1 MENDNNTKENGTQMA
16 KSICDV
22 FRQIKLFYVNK
33 WFQAFKIPEE
43 PWYLKELKDKVV
55 KEDVKEP
62 IIYGK
67 VGYRIDNGSGKADD
81 TTKTST
87 DNPIN
92 KKAFLVFFDKDDRV
106 RYAVGD
112 TPNDT
117 PEDDLFSK
125 CSSAVSQLRQ
135 FDTFPIDVLSKK
147 EKKTFKIKLAN
158 GFAAA
163 VKGSFEDVQDI
174 RQKAIEYAERTNREN
189 TKKVIIK
196 TATLIAVIVLILIWL
211 FLNNV
216 WLSNVCRT
224 YLPEGPF
231 SFEKRPFGI
240 IAFLV
245 GILGAYASLWSRYG
259 RLGYVGQGTKCA
271 VARETICRLIFGGF
285 AGLCAYFG
293 IKGGIII
300 PNLFGNKIAV
310 ELIAFSA
317 GFIERF
323 VPEFVNQLS
332 PFATSPYDKIDRD
345 VESYFNR
352 QQVNNNDKVTNT
364 NNVISPESLSGTKKQ
379 VTNN

>member
-22 FRQIKLFYVNK
+22 FKQIKLFYVNK
-33 WFQAFKIPEE
+33 WFQAFKIPED
-43 PWYLKELKDKVV
+43 PWYLKELEDKVV
-55 KEDVKEP
+55 KDDVKEP

-67 VGYRIDNGSGKADD
+67 VGYHIDNSSDKADNMA
-81 TTKTST
+81 KTST

-92 KKAFLVFFDKDDRV
+92 KKAFLVFFDKDNRV
-106 RYAVGD
+106 RYAVCD

-117 PEDDLFSK
+117 PKDDLFSK
-125 CSSAVSQLRQ
+125 CSSAISQLRQ
-135 FDTFPIDVLSKK
+135 SDTFPIDVLSKK

-163 VKGSFEDVQDI
+163 VKGSFEDIQDI
-174 RQKAIEYAERTNREN
+174 RQNAIQYAERKNREN
-189 TKKVIIK
+189 TKNVIIK

-216 WLSNVCRT
+216 WLSGVCHR

-245 GILGAYASLWSRYG
+245 GILGAYASLWSRYSK
-259 RLGYVGQGTKCA
+259 LGYVGHGTKCA

-293 IKGGIII
+293 IKGGIIT

-317 GFIERF
+317 GFLERF
-323 VPEFVNQLS
+323 VPKFVNQLS
-332 PFATSPYDKIDRD
+332 PFATSPCDKMDRD
-345 VESYFNR
+345 VESHVNSKQF
-352 QQVNNNDKVTNT
+352 NNNDNVTKSQTQTIDQQNSKI
-364 NNVISPESLSGTKKQ
+364 NN
-379 VTNN
+379 

>member
-1 MENDNNTKENGTQMA
+1 MEKDINTKENETQTS

-22 FRQIKLFYVNK
+22 LKKIKLYMLNK
-33 WFQAFKIPEE
+33 WDKRFTISEE
-43 PWYLKELKDKVV
+43 PWYLKELKHKIV

-67 VGYRIDNGSGKADD
+67 VGYSSNSGPDEADD
-81 TTKTST
+81 TTKTSMG
-87 DNPIN
+87 DHIN

-112 TPNDT
+112 TPNDIPT
-117 PEDDLFSK
+117 ADLFSK
-125 CSSAVSQLRQ
+125 CSAAISQLRLS
-135 FDTFPIDVLSKK
+135 DTFPIDVLSKK
-147 EKKTFKIKLAN
+147 EKKAFKIKLAN

-163 VKGSFEDVQDI
+163 VKGSFDDIQNI
-174 RQKAIEYAERTNREN
+174 RQNAIEYAERKNREN

-196 TATLIAVIVLILIWL
+196 TATLIAVIALMLIWL

-216 WLSNVCRT
+216 WLSNVCHR

-245 GILGAYASLWSRYG
+245 GILGAYASLWSRYSK
-259 RLGYVGQGTKCA
+259 LGYVGHGTKSA
-271 VARETICRLIFGGF
+271 VACETICRLIFGGF
-285 AGLCAYFG
+285 AGLFAYFG
-293 IKGGIII
+293 IKGGIIM

-310 ELIAFSA
+310 EMIAFSA

-323 VPEFVNQLS
+323 VPEFVSQLS
-332 PFATSPYDKIDRD
+332 PFATSRSDKVDSD
-345 VESYFNR
+345 VESYVNR
-352 QQVNNNDKVTNT
+352 Q
-364 NNVISPESLSGTKKQ
+364 
-379 VTNN
+379 